1 MSEET
6 RDLLVEQAVSAFRE
20 RNAWGRIQPSAAWWD
35 LSPQDRE
42 TVWRCQ
48 LESRVLE
55 RALSADNRSS
65 TIRAVL
71 DRIERGKLRMTD
83 DE

>member
-1 MSEET
+1 MSEEAG
-6 RDLLVEQAVSAFRE
+6 DLLMEQAVSAFRE

-42 TVWRCQ
+42 TVSQRQ

-55 RALSADNRSS
+55 RALSASNRSS
-65 TIRAVL
+65 TVRAVL
-71 DRIERGKLRMTD
+71 ARIQGGQSPVSP
-83 DE
+83 